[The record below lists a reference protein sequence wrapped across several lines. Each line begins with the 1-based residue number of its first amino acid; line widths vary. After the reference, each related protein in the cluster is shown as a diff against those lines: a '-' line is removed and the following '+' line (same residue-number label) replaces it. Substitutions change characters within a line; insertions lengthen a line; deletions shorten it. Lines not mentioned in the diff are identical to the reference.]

1 MTLLDELE
9 DSFQHDDHAEGDTTH
24 TDEHDG
30 GRGKVVMCVVLHV
43 YIIATGQGHTRGIPK

>member
-9 DSFQHDDHAEGDTTH
+9 DSFQHDDHAEGDTH
-24 TDEHDG
+24 GADEEDRS
-30 GRGKVVMCVVLHV
+30 GRKVVMCVVLHV